1 MERILGVGGSPRKGG
16 NSDILLQHILRGG
29 AKGAGV
35 EEVQL
40 RDLDYKPCQGGERCR
55 KGLICTRPSRI
66 EALGRE
72 LALRLANA
80 G

>member
-1 MERILGVGGSPRKGG
+1 M
-16 NSDILLQHILRGG
+16 
-29 AKGAGV
+29 

-40 RDLDYKPCQGGERCR
+40 RDLDYKPCQGCERCR

>member
-40 RDLDYKPCQGGERCR
+40 RDLDYKPCQGCERCR
-55 KGLICTRPSRI
+55 KDLICTGVQD
-66 EALGRE
+66 EELGRE